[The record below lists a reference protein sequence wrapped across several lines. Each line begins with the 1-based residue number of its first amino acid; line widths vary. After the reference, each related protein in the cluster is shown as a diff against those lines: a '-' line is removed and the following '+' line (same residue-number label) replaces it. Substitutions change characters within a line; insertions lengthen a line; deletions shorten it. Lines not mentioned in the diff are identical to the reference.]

1 MKPAEA
7 GDHQIL
13 MESQCDKKA
22 EYFNVKSSGIYN
34 YHYVFKGYRAVETD
48 NP

>member
-7 GDHQIL
+7 GDRQIL
-13 MESQCDKKA
+13 MVSPCDKK

-34 YHYVFKGYRAVETD
+34 YHYVFKGYRAVET
-48 NP
+48 NIR